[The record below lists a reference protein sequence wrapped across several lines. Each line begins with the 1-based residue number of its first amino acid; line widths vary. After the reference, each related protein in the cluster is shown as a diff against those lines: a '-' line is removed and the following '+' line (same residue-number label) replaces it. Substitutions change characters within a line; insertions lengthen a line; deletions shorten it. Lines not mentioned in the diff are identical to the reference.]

1 MPSALFPTIPHS
13 PTIPGGRRP
22 HGHDFFSLPRRLLH
36 PADLPAGQAAIHVC
50 PRVAAAAAAAT
61 ETVLADL
68 AATLA
73 GLTTAEADRRR
84 DRHGPNVVATRERP
98 SRRRILLR
106 AAVNPLV
113 VLLAVLAAVA
123 VATGELVSAGMM
135 LVMLGIGVGLR
146 FVQEARADDAA
157 AALSALLRLHA
168 TVVRDGGPVELPVDR
183 LVPGDMIHLAAGDMV
198 PADVRLVAAKD
209 LFVSQAA
216 LTGESFPVEKF
227 ARADTTPGRPPL
239 ELDSV
244 AWLGTSVASGTAEA
258 VVVATGRDTLL
269 GGLSGAVAAPQ
280 APTAFDVGLARF
292 TWLMI
297 GIVLVMVPVVFVTN
311 GLAKGDW
318 AGALVFALAV
328 AVGLTPEM
336 LPMIVSVCL
345 SRGALAMA
353 DRQVIVKR
361 LDAIQNLGAM
371 DVLCTDKTG
380 TLTLDRIIL
389 ERHCDVVL
397 REDPEVLRLAWLNS
411 HFQTG
416 LKNLLDRAI
425 LDHAECREQVPHAGY
440 AKVDEIPFDFERRVM
455 SVVVSTPAGGRLLV
469 CKGAPEAIYARCG
482 SFFLDG
488 TVRPLEHAVPRS
500 LAREFDSLSAEGFRV
515 LAVATRDVPEQPAYS
530 RADERDLVLRG
541 YVAFLD
547 PPKDSAAA
555 AVAAL
560 ERGGVRVKV
569 LTGDNELVSRKV
581 CAEVGIDAGAVL
593 LGADVEALDDASLG
607 VAAESATLLARLSP
621 DHKRRIV
628 VALRAR
634 GHVVGFLGDGINDA
648 PALRA
653 ADVGISVESAA
664 DIARESADCILL
676 VRDLLVL
683 EAGVR
688 EGRKV
693 FVNILKYVRMGAS
706 SNFGNMLSVLAASLV
721 LPYLPMTPLQIL
733 TNNLLYDC
741 SQVPIPTDDVDPELI
756 ARPRP
761 WAMEQISRFILLVG
775 PVSSLFDLATFAVL
789 WHAFGCHDPA
799 RAALFHTGWFVESL
813 LTQTLV
819 IHVIRTD
826 RIPFFESRA
835 SRALTA
841 TTAVVVLVGAWL
853 PGSPLGPLFGFVP
866 LPAAWWPVLAA
877 TILAYLT
884 VTHGVKMWLVRRGW
898 ID

>member
-1 MPSALFPTIPHS
+1 MSGTFPP
-13 PTIPGGRRP
+13 PVRGDPVPRGGGRP
-22 HGHDFFSLPRRLLH
+22 HRHVFSLPRRLPH
-36 PADLPAGQAAIHVC
+36 PARLTSGAAATHVC
-50 PRVAAAAAAAT
+50 PRVAAAAAAPA

-68 AATLA
+68 GTTRA
-73 GLTTAEADRRR
+73 GLTTAEADRRLE
-84 DRHGPNVVATRERP
+84 RHGQNVVATRERP
-98 SRRRILLR
+98 ARWRILLR
-106 AAVNPLV
+106 AAANPLV
-113 VLLAVLAAVA
+113 VLLTVLAATA
-123 VATGELVSAGMM
+123 IATGDPASAALMA
-135 LVMLGIGVGLR
+135 VMLGIGVGLR
-146 FVQEARADDAA
+146 FVQESRADDAA
-157 AALSALLRLHA
+157 AALLGMLRLHA
-168 TVVRDGGPVELPVDR
+168 TAERDGVTVELPVER
-183 LVPGDMIHLAAGDMV
+183 LVPGDVVRLAAGDMV
-198 PADVRLVAAKD
+198 PADVRLVVAKD

-216 LTGESFPVEKF
+216 FTGESFPVEKF
-227 ARADTTPGRPPL
+227 ARAETEAGRSPL
-239 ELDSV
+239 DLESI
-244 AWLGTSVASGTAEA
+244 AWLGTSVASGSAEA
-258 VVVATGRDTLL
+258 VVVATGRDTFL
-269 GGLSGAVAAPQ
+269 GGVAVAVAAPP

-292 TWLMI
+292 TWLMV
-297 GIVLVMVPVVFVTN
+297 GFVLAMAPVVFVVN
-311 GLAKGDW
+311 GLARGDW
-318 AGALVFALAV
+318 AGALFFALAV

-353 DRQVIVKR
+353 ERQVIVKR

-425 LDHAECREQVPHAGY
+425 LDHAEFRERVPHEGY

-455 SVVVSTPAGGRLLV
+455 SVVVSTPGGGIQLV
-469 CKGAPEAIYARCG
+469 CKGAPEAVYARCG
-482 SFFLDG
+482 SFLLDG
-488 TVRPLEHAVPRS
+488 VVHPLDHEVPRS
-500 LAREFDSLSAEGFRV
+500 LVREFDSLSADGFRV
-515 LAVATRDVPEQPAYS
+515 LAVATRDVPPKAAYA
-530 RADERDLVLRG
+530 RDDEADLVLRG

-581 CAEVGIDAGAVL
+581 CAEVGIATDSVLVGA
-593 LGADVEALDDASLG
+593 AVETLDDDALAA
-607 VAAESATLLARLSP
+607 AAESATLMARLTP
-621 DHKRRIV
+621 AHKRRIV
-628 VALRAR
+628 EALRSR

-653 ADVGISVESAA
+653 ADVGISVESAV

-706 SNFGNMLSVLAASLV
+706 SNFGNMLSVLAASLF

-733 TNNLLYDC
+733 ANNLLYDC

-775 PVSSLFDLATFAVL
+775 PVSSLFDLVTFAVL
-789 WHAFGCHDPA
+789 LSGFGCHDPA
-799 RAALFHTGWFVESL
+799 RAPLFHSGWFVESL

-826 RIPFFESRA
+826 RIPFVESRA

-841 TTAVVVLVGAWL
+841 TTVAVMLVGVWL
-853 PGSPLGPLFGFVP
+853 PGSPVGPLFGFVP

-877 TILAYLT
+877 TIVAY
-884 VTHGVKMWLVRRGW
+884 VAVAHGVKMWLVRRGW